1 MQPVPFNFNAGKNLE
16 ILSKTAFLTTYHM
29 GKTNVMVTAWGA
41 LGMMWKMPAFVAMV
55 RKSRYSYKLI
65 EKTHEFTVTFPY
77 TDMAKAAEIF
87 GHYSGKNINKLEKSG
102 LFVRP
107 ARKINTPVLDVPGM
121 HLECKVIYARP
132 MSAEKLDPA
141 IQELWYD
148 RQSNDYHA
156 FFVAQV
162 VDSYILP

>member
-1 MQPVPFNFNAGKNLE
+1 MQPVVFNFNAGKNLE

-41 LGMMWKMPAFVAMV
+41 LGVMWKMPAFVAMV
-55 RKSRYSYKLI
+55 RKSRYSYTLI
-65 EKTHEFTVTFPY
+65 EKTYEFTVTFPY
-77 TDMAKAAEIF
+77 ANMPKAAEIF
-87 GHYSGKNINKLEKSG
+87 GQLSGRDVNKLEKSG
-102 LFVRP
+102 LSTRP
-107 ARKINTPVLDVPGM
+107 ARRIETPVLDVSGM
-121 HLECKVIYARP
+121 HLECKVIYARL

-156 FFVAQV
+156 FFVTQI

>member
-1 MQPVPFNFNAGKNLE
+1 MQTVPFNFNAGKNLE
-16 ILSKTAFLTTYHM
+16 ILSKGAFLTTYHL

-41 LGMMWKMPAFVAMV
+41 LGVMWKMPVFVAMV
-55 RKSRYSYKLI
+55 RKSRYSHSFI
-65 EKTHEFTVTFPY
+65 EKTHEFTIAIPY
-77 TDMAKAAEIF
+77 INMPKALEIC
-87 GHYSGKNINKLEKSG
+87 GHDSGREVDKLEKCG
-102 LFVRP
+102 LSIR
-107 ARKINTPVLDVPGM
+107 AGRKVSTPVLDVPGM

-148 RQSNDYHA
+148 RQSNNYHT
-156 FFVAQV
+156 FFVAQI